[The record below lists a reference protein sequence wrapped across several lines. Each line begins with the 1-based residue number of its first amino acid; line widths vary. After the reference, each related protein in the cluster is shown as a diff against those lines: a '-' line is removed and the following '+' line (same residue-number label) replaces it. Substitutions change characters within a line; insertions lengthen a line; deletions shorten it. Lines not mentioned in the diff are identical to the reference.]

1 MRKEIRRKEDWLGVG
16 EAEEKTLYPV
26 ENGEKLEFT
35 IDKIEQPY
43 TIACNAFA
51 PETLNIKFYTFVNYE
66 RYNVEN
72 KEVPI
77 IKDTTTKPGT
87 VYYYIS
93 NDVLKRKFKR
103 FHYDGV
109 IQNGSSERF
118 YYSKRD
124 YDTIHKAGKDTQN
137 GQDCIYIGKSGE
149 PMDVYYLPDG
159 QDAPV
164 MSVKTLMEHHDN
176 RYNGFYSVTVQD
188 EDGQVYSPTELEN
201 LPAIDFVAK
210 EVNAYKN
217 RQYKAACR
225 RTDSGSKLGMQKRKM
240 VLFRQFW
247 GLKRS

>member
-1 MRKEIRRKEDWLGVG
+1 MEKTNCDLPQEKILKLQHPLRKEIRRKEDWLGVG

-93 NDVLKRKFKR
+93 NDVLKRKFKKISLR
-103 FHYDGV
+103 WRYP
-109 IQNGSSERF
+109 ERKQRAF
-118 YYSKRD
+118 
-124 YDTIHKAGKDTQN
+124 
-137 GQDCIYIGKSGE
+137 
-149 PMDVYYLPDG
+149 L
-159 QDAPV
+159 
-164 MSVKTLMEHHDN
+164 L
-176 RYNGFYSVTVQD
+176 
-188 EDGQVYSPTELEN
+188 L
-201 LPAIDFVAK
+201 
-210 EVNAYKN
+210 
-217 RQYKAACR
+217 
-225 RTDSGSKLGMQKRKM
+225 QKR
-240 VLFRQFW
+240 LRHDP
-247 GLKRS
+247 